1 MAKKPKPMHVLEI
14 PIAQVDG
21 FPHPRNA
28 FNTPFHILWK
38 IHNIAVAEAQ
48 RRLDRLFRDREYW
61 YLIRRLKK
69 AESKDEKKAIAER
82 LTALREKYDL
92 AGSYCLQKYV
102 AVQQHRYRQYFST
115 HQIQK
120 EGEAVYKG
128 VDKVLFVNGKRLHFR
143 KASEIRSIS
152 QKDTSNGVKFNTRT
166 GVGTWRKFTFRCHI
180 NWNDPYVAETLAYGD
195 IAYYEIKRRM
205 FKSGWRYYLVIVI
218 RGHAPKKISD
228 AERKRESLSD
238 TGIDLGTS
246 TLAAYSHESA
256 ELERLAPDAESYDR
270 RIRQLQKKYDRL
282 QCINNPENYNPDGT
296 VRKGRKTWHRSNRM
310 RQLRRKISTLY
321 RKKSEY
327 IRMCHCLLANKLI
340 MHADHIYY
348 EKNCFASMQR
358 RAKKTERSEKVSVI
372 RRKDGALQNVRKFRK
387 KKRFGHSLA
396 LYAPAL
402 FITLLKNKCLQYDV
416 PFDEINTSTYRASQY
431 DPLTGEY
438 RKPALSERFKNIEGH
453 QVQRDLLSAY
463 LIAHPDPSLM
473 HADTSAVYENFSRF
487 LKLHDACI
495 QKMKD
500 DGISFRQ
507 CFGF

>member
-1 MAKKPKPMHVLEI
+1 MAKKPKPMHILEI
-14 PIAQVDG
+14 PITQVDG
-21 FPHPRNA
+21 FPHPRDA
-28 FNTPFHILWK
+28 FDTPFHILWK

-48 RRLDRLFRDREYW
+48 RRLDRLFRDREYR
-61 YLIRRLKK
+61 YLIRCYKK
-69 AESKDEKKAIAER
+69 AESKDEKKSIAER
-82 LTALREKYDL
+82 LTAVREKYDF
-92 AGSYCLQKYV
+92 AGRYCLQKYV
-102 AVQQHRYRQYFST
+102 AVQQHRYSQYFSS

-120 EGEAVYKG
+120 EGETVYKG
-128 VDKVLFVNGKRLHFR
+128 VDKVLFGSGKHLHFR
-143 KASEIRSIS
+143 KESEIRCIS
-152 QKDTSNGVKFNTRT
+152 QKDTSNGVKFNIRT

-180 NWNDPYVAETLAYGD
+180 NWDDPYVAESLAYGG

-205 FKSGWRYYLVIVI
+205 FRSGWRYYLVIVI
-218 RGHAPKKISD
+218 RGRAPKKIAD
-228 AERKRESLSD
+228 ADRRQGHRSD

-246 TLAAYSHESA
+246 TLAAYSQESA
-256 ELERLAPDAESYDR
+256 VLERLVPDAENCDR
-270 RIRQLQKKYDRL
+270 RIRHLQKKHDRL
-282 QCINNPENYNPDGT
+282 QRINNPENYDPDGT

-310 RQLRRKISTLY
+310 CQLRREISTLY

-327 IRMCHCLLANKLI
+327 IRMCHCILASRII

-348 EKNCFASMQR
+348 EKNSFASMQR
-358 RAKKTERSEKVSVI
+358 RAKKTERSEKVAVI
-372 RRKDGALQNVRKFRK
+372 RRKDGTLQNVRKFRK
-387 KKRFGHSLA
+387 KKRFGHSLT
-396 LYAPAL
+396 LHAPAM
-402 FITLLKNKCLQYDV
+402 FVTLLKNKCLQYDI

-438 RKPALSERFKNIEGH
+438 RKPELSERFKNIEGH
-453 QVQRDLLSAY
+453 PVQRDLLSAY

-473 HADTSAVYENFSRF
+473 HADASAVYENFSRF